1 MTRAGIAQRIAAV
14 GGVPVLVAAA
24 IAVAAWFL
32 LAQADRARQSAVI
45 AGTVYRE
52 LMGAAAARSD
62 YLHAAPARRAPQ
74 AALFDARTAEARRQ
88 LDALAALAGDGEL
101 TAAVAA
107 NRRTLGGYA
116 ERMERFKAVTEG
128 NDALIATMAQQ
139 AARLVEITDS
149 ARQRQRIANIRF
161 SESIAESDRRLR
173 LNRDVLD
180 HARGLRNALAGLW
193 RYEATRLA
201 AVDEA
206 ATQLDI
212 NVLTA
217 RLQLTAKALDEAM
230 AGMAGQPATGQ
241 TAPGQADSGQPAAPD
256 SFAAVTADL
265 GQALAA
271 RTPVQGLA
279 RALDGRIDQI
289 INIHSTAYASVQ
301 DELTELTGHA
311 VEANETEQ
319 EVQNIAVAV
328 LKLTGRTADAV
339 VQRDTAAATRILGDA
354 ALLEE
359 TMARLPIPPLIQGD
373 MIDATDSWRRSLTLA
388 KDGLARQEAMIAEMD
403 ADAGTMAAGAH
414 RLNDAFGDNAER
426 IGAILRSILALGA
439 TAGLL
444 LAATA
449 TLLVARSITR
459 PIQSLQRQMVRLAE
473 SPLAGQHPAE
483 AIAET
488 DRRDE
493 LGAMARAV
501 QLFVTEIGQREIAL
515 HQARDQAVEATLAKS
530 SFLAMMSHEIR
541 TPMNGVTGMAEMLG
555 QTDLTDEQRGM
566 VGVIRSSARALLT
579 IINDILDF
587 SKIEAGKLEI
597 ESIAFS
603 LTEVVEDAAEL
614 VTGRAEE
621 KALDLVVLIDD
632 GVPDQL
638 LGDPTRLRQVL
649 INLAGNA
656 IKFTES
662 GHVALR
668 VRRLPGGDDAAE
680 SARLR
685 FTVSDTGIGLTGEQR
700 ARLFQPFQQADSS
713 TSRRFGGTGLGLT
726 ICHRLCALMGGA
738 IGVDSVHGEGST
750 FWFELPFPM
759 VAPEPLAPA
768 VAIADARVVAVGFD
782 GPRRA
787 ALEGILRAGGVG
799 SVAWVGYDDD
809 PLARIAAVS
818 AGPAHE
824 SAQEDAQEGA
834 SEETPGVAVILH
846 TAGTTDAAMAC
857 GKRIVEAGIR
867 PAPKVMLTASRL
879 LVSSLGEADRIGLF
893 CTLTLPLRRQ
903 RLWQVLAAVLGRASL
918 ERRGGAQDDDAAGWT
933 PPPVEEARAA
943 GCLILVAEDNPINQT
958 VIRRMLNQRG
968 YALEMADDGVQALA
982 LHRPGRYGLLLTDF
996 HMPEMDGFTLT
1007 RMLRQREE
1015 SEGIDRLPI
1024 VALTADALPGTEQR
1038 CLEAG
1043 MDGYLTKPIDSR
1055 LLAAVLD
1062 RHLPRARA
1070 LRRRARPVERL
1081 APPSPTAAPART
1093 WRDADIDPAIFD
1105 LAQLA
1110 GNFAPGD
1117 PDAIAFLERFLEMV
1131 PGLIGTAAG
1140 RLADGDAAAARDAVH
1155 TLKGASLSIGAA
1167 RLGQLAADAQDCLD
1181 AGDADTA
1188 ALLVD
1193 LLAPTQEELVEA
1205 TAALRE
1211 FTAGMAPCRETE
1223 TR

>member
-14 GGVPVLVAAA
+14 GGMPVLVAAA

-32 LAQADRARQSAVI
+32 LAQADRARHSAVI

-62 YLHAAPARRAPQ
+62 YLHAAPAKRAPQ

-88 LDALAALAGDGEL
+88 LDALAALAGEGDL
-101 TAAVAA
+101 AAAVAA

-116 ERMERFKAVTEG
+116 ERMDQFKAVTEG
-128 NDALIATMAQQ
+128 NDALIATMARQ

-149 ARQRQRIANIRF
+149 ARQRQRIANVRF

-217 RLQLTAKALDEAM
+217 RLQLSAKALDEAM
-230 AGMAGQPATGQ
+230 DGVAGQPAH
-241 TAPGQADSGQPAAPD
+241 GQAASATPVPD
-256 SFAAVTADL
+256 SFAAVAADL

-271 RTPVQGLA
+271 RTPVQGWA

-339 VQRDTAAATRILGDA
+339 VQRDTAATTRILG
-354 ALLEE
+354 
-359 TMARLPIPPLIQGD
+359 
-373 MIDATDSWRRSLTLA
+373 
-388 KDGLARQEAMIAEMD
+388 
-403 ADAGTMAAGAH
+403 
-414 RLNDAFGDNAER
+414 
-426 IGAILRSILALGA
+426 
-439 TAGLL
+439 
-444 LAATA
+444 
-449 TLLVARSITR
+449 
-459 PIQSLQRQMVRLAE
+459 
-473 SPLAGQHPAE
+473 
-483 AIAET
+483 
-488 DRRDE
+488 
-493 LGAMARAV
+493 
-501 QLFVTEIGQREIAL
+501 
-515 HQARDQAVEATLAKS
+515 
-530 SFLAMMSHEIR
+530 
-541 TPMNGVTGMAEMLG
+541 
-555 QTDLTDEQRGM
+555 
-566 VGVIRSSARALLT
+566 
-579 IINDILDF
+579 
-587 SKIEAGKLEI
+587 
-597 ESIAFS
+597 
-603 LTEVVEDAAEL
+603 
-614 VTGRAEE
+614 
-621 KALDLVVLIDD
+621 
-632 GVPDQL
+632 
-638 LGDPTRLRQVL
+638 
-649 INLAGNA
+649 
-656 IKFTES
+656 
-662 GHVALR
+662 
-668 VRRLPGGDDAAE
+668 
-680 SARLR
+680 
-685 FTVSDTGIGLTGEQR
+685 
-700 ARLFQPFQQADSS
+700 
-713 TSRRFGGTGLGLT
+713 
-726 ICHRLCALMGGA
+726 
-738 IGVDSVHGEGST
+738 
-750 FWFELPFPM
+750 
-759 VAPEPLAPA
+759 
-768 VAIADARVVAVGFD
+768 DARVVAVGFD
-782 GPRRA
+782 GPRRD
-787 ALEGILRAGGVG
+787 ALAGILRAGGVG
-799 SVAWVGYDDD
+799 AVAWVGYGDD
-809 PLARIAAVS
+809 PLARIAADS
-818 AGPAHE
+818 AEA
-824 SAQEDAQEGA
+824 AREGV
-834 SEETPGVAVILH
+834 PGVAVILH

-857 GKRIVEAGIR
+857 GKRIVEAGIQ

-918 ERRGGAQDDDAAGWT
+918 ERRGGAQDDDASGWT
-933 PPPVEEARAA
+933 PPSVEEAQAA

-968 YALEMADDGVQALA
+968 YALETADDGAKALA
-982 LHRPGRYGLLLTDF
+982 MHRPGRYGLLLTDF

-1015 SEGIDRLPI
+1015 ENGTGRLPI

-1062 RHLPRARA
+1062 RHLPQARA
-1070 LRRRARPVERL
+1070 LRRRARPTERL
-1081 APPSPTAAPART
+1081 AAPSPTAGPVRT

-1105 LAQLA
+1105 LGQLA
-1110 GNFAPGD
+1110 ENFAPGD
-1117 PDAIAFLERFLEMV
+1117 PDAVAFLERFLGMV
-1131 PGLIGTAAG
+1131 PGLIETAAD
-1140 RLADGDAAAARDAVH
+1140 RLAAGDTATARDAVH

-1181 AGDADTA
+1181 ADDADTA

-1193 LLAPTQEELVEA
+1193 LLAPTHEELVEA
-1205 TAALRE
+1205 TAVLRE
-1211 FTAGMAPCRETE
+1211 FTASMAPC
-1223 TR
+1223 